1 MTTLFSKLKKAAVLF
16 YPTSVGHELRPD
28 LFWAFHLFHTVFHT
42 VHPSDVLCSWGYN
55 IQIHSVICLVPWEVE
70 ISLPLYVSLCPLPP
84 PWASL
89 QGELSK
95 KIIFNIRAYQASAC
109 IILAYILFTKLSVQ
123 VGGDCM
129 CEYWVVK
136 FIGNCLQNNNLQ
148 SASWFLMSCIFPTC
162 KRTHV
167 PKTPESYELM
177 TSDLE
182 LKHRIFSS
190 KSDPSGDD
198 LLRESSFNS
207 EICKV
212 KGKVVFSH
220 SPTSMHA
227 GETGFS

>member
-1 MTTLFSKLKKAAVLF
+1 M
-16 YPTSVGHELRPD
+16 
-28 LFWAFHLFHTVFHT
+28 
-42 VHPSDVLCSWGYN
+42 SDVLCSWGCN

-84 PWASL
+84 PRASL

-95 KIIFNIRAYQASAC
+95 KTIFNIRAYQASAC

-136 FIGNCLQNNNLQ
+136 FIGNCLQSNNLQ

-212 KGKVVFSH
+212 KGKVAFSR

-227 GETGFS
+227 VRQVLVNYKSPYPLVWERTRSSWQSLVHS